1 MFMRIGLRVLREGMI
16 FAVKNDAGFTFIIGI
31 GIATRDGII
40 TDFIVGIAATRD
52 GITDFI
58 VGIGVAATWDGI
70 TDFIVGIG
78 VAATWDG
85 ITDFIVGITLLL
97 KCMSM
102 TPGGVM
108 TWCGMFKSCHNLV
121 FFLFIKG

>member
-1 MFMRIGLRVLREGMI
+1 MRIGLRVLREGMI

-58 VGIGVAATWDGI
+58 VGIGVAATR
-70 TDFIVGIG
+70 
-78 VAATWDG
+78 DG

>member
-1 MFMRIGLRVLREGMI
+1 MRIGLRVLREGMI

-31 GIATRDGII
+31 GIAATRDGII

-58 VGIGVAATWDGI
+58 VGIGVAATR
-70 TDFIVGIG
+70 
-78 VAATWDG
+78 DG

-102 TPGGVM
+102 TPGGVI